1 MTTSN
6 HCPLIHNPGNG
17 GRGDQLLLTSPH
29 QPPPRLRGTRIPA
42 RLVAAEIDPWWP
54 RKPTASPTPPPPPCP
69 RRRLRTPPPK
79 NAAAVDGIAVGGPAV
94 RAAQLP
100 HLPRHL
106 GRPRVA
112 HHRRALHGDA
122 GERRVRGLGGPRV
135 RALLRVAH
143 GRRRHMDAD
152 CLVEIFRRLPLD
164 DVAAAAPLVC
174 RSWRAAARDA
184 SLWRALDLRG
194 GGGAAAR
201 FMPWSPLAAAFA
213 ALRRPPLHLRGLPPP
228 LRRARRGARRA
239 RPPAAARRARPGPRV
254 APVHGAEEGR
264 PPGAVRRRRRAAARP
279 RRAVAP
285 PRAPG
290 ARAQAGVV
298 PGDGGARRRRL
309 PRLLQPQDGRRH
321 PRRGRRGH
329 GGVAAA
335 PQAPLP
341 RRLLPAKARA
351 PRRHPWL
358 PRAGV
363 AEREALR
370 GVRRGRRG
378 GGEGGRHDRE
388 ARGWR
393 VEIGRQV

>member
-1 MTTSN
+1 MDT
-6 HCPLIHNPGNG
+6 G
-17 GRGDQLLLTSPH
+17 
-29 QPPPRLRGTRIPA
+29 
-42 RLVAAEIDPWWP
+42 EEE
-54 RKPTASPTPPPPPCP
+54 
-69 RRRLRTPPPK
+69 
-79 NAAAVDGIAVGGPAV
+79 AAA
-94 RAAQLP
+94 RW
-100 HLPRHL
+100 
-106 GRPRVA
+106 
-112 HHRRALHGDA
+112 GD
-122 GERRVRGLGGPRV
+122 
-135 RALLRVAH
+135 
-143 GRRRHMDAD
+143 MDAD

-164 DVAAAAPLVC
+164 DVARRRRWCAGRGAPRRATRRCGGRSTSAAA
-174 RSWRAAARDA
+174 A
-184 SLWRALDLRG
+184 
-194 GGGAAAR
+194 AAAR
-201 FMPWSPLAAAFA
+201 FMPWSPLGAAFA
-213 ALRRPPLHLRGLPPP
+213 ARYGVRRFTFAGYLRLCVARAGLAAELALPPLLGAPELDLVSLRCPELRRSPS
-228 LRRARRGARRA
+228 
-239 RPPAAARRARPGPRV
+239 
-254 APVHGAEEGR
+254 
-264 PPGAVRRRRRAAARP
+264 GAVRRRRRAAARP

-329 GGVAAA
+329 GDVAAA

-370 GVRRGRRG
+370 RVRRGRRG